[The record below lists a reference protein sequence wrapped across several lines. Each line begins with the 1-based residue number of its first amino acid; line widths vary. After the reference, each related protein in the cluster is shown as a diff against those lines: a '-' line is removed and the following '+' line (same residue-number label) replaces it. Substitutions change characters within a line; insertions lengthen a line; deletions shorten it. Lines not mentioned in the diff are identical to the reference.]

1 MLWLARGPSS
11 AKEAFPRRAV
21 GAWSGR
27 RLPSIAPLGVLKRVC
42 GGGGLLLYIQRRYV
56 HYSGILLWSVF
67 DPNTFNDHDK
77 ITEHNVF
84 EFSIAQSTLYIA
96 SHVPSCRCGSFLRIL
111 PSRTLAFTKDW
122 PILRSGKQHPTS
134 LSVSECAGRTSH
146 GPVAGSGDVTS
157 GGGFARHNFTD
168 WDARRSCQVPLAQ
181 ISGPK
186 YCLLSIPSER
196 IILGVFIVFRSK
208 GDRNRNSD
216 ASLTTLRI
224 LLRFE

>member
-1 MLWLARGPSS
+1 M
-11 AKEAFPRRAV
+11 
-21 GAWSGR
+21 
-27 RLPSIAPLGVLKRVC
+27 
-42 GGGGLLLYIQRRYV
+42 
-56 HYSGILLWSVF
+56 
-67 DPNTFNDHDK
+67 
-77 ITEHNVF
+77 
-84 EFSIAQSTLYIA
+84 
-96 SHVPSCRCGSFLRIL
+96 
-111 PSRTLAFTKDW
+111 
-122 PILRSGKQHPTS
+122 
-134 LSVSECAGRTSH
+134 
-146 GPVAGSGDVTS
+146 TS